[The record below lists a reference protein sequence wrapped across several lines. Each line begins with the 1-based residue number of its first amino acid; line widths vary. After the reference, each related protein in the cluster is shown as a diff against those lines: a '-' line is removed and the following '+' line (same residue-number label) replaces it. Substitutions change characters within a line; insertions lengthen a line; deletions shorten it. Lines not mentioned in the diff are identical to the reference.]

1 VIIVKQVYLRSR
13 GFNKNPPSISAM
25 IDIVPSIRKLKKEGK
40 ELAIATVVNTWKSSP
55 RPVGSSLVITQEGEM
70 IGSVSGGCV
79 EGAVVK
85 KGLEVLASQKAVVV
99 HYGVTDEEAWEVGL
113 SCGGELEI
121 FIQPF
126 YPDVVWEE
134 IDQLLE
140 EDAGFSLLMTLN
152 EFPEYSVVLSN
163 GEVSGTPLVK
173 AQLAE
178 IETAYYESDSKTLAS
193 GNHFVMTFPK
203 KPLLLMIG
211 SAHITVA
218 LTEMAKL
225 FGFETLLIDPR
236 ATFATKTIYTSQPDK
251 IQIHWPQDVLPSL
264 ELNKNTYAVILSH
277 DPKIDDEAL
286 KILLKSNVRYIGALG
301 SRKTHGKRISRLT
314 SFGFSPSELDLIHA
328 PIGLDIG
335 SKMPREIALSIMA
348 EIIKVK
354 NSPLRT

>member
-1 VIIVKQVYLRSR
+1 MVIVKQVYLRSR
-13 GFNKNPPSISAM
+13 GFDKIPSSSTAM
-25 IDIVPSIRKLKKEGK
+25 IDIVSSIRKLMKEGQQ
-40 ELAIATVVNTWKSSP
+40 LAIATVVNTWKSSP
-55 RPVGSSLVITQEGEM
+55 RPVGSCLVITQEGEM

-85 KGLEVLASQKAVVV
+85 KGLEVLATRKAVVV
-99 HYGVTDEEAWEVGL
+99 HYGITDEEAWEVGL

-126 YPDVVWEE
+126 YTDAVWAEL
-134 IDQLLE
+134 DQLLE

-152 EFPEYSVVLSN
+152 ESPQYSVVLAN
-163 GEVSGTPLVK
+163 GEVSGTPLLK
-173 AQLAE
+173 AQLAA

-218 LTEMAKL
+218 LTEMAKM

-236 ATFATKTIYTSQPDK
+236 ATFATKTIYKSKPDQ
-251 IQIHWPQDVLPSL
+251 IQIHWPQEVLPGFD
-264 ELNKNTYAVILSH
+264 LNKNTYAVILSH

-286 KILLKSNVRYIGALG
+286 KILLKSEVRYIGALG
-301 SRKTHGKRISRLT
+301 SRKTHAKRIDRLT
-314 SFGFSPSELDLIHA
+314 AFGFSPSELDLIHA

-354 NSPLRT
+354 NTPLT